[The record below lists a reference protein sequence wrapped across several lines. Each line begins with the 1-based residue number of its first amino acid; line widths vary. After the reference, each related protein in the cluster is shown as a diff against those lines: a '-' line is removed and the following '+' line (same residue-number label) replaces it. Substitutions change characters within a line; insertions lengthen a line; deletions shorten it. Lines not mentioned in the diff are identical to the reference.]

1 MQHISDPNYT
11 TILADPAH
19 RKEWQAKIN
28 GTVYGEDSLIDGSI
42 RQINQLYGDALI
54 GNACSGQLDL
64 SLRKANPGDIPRMAK
79 VELEYRL
86 TNSTLQ
92 SAIQNIQTGGTWVI
106 KNDAS
111 GEFATTQIAFTSNG
125 RKFTSIGAVYDGFVV
140 TLLYDNNEIAGYEPG
155 AGGVYEFNDQAYRKL
170 TFDAPPTG
178 DLLTWLQSNAVKQ
191 PDDTAVQ
198 DTKART
204 ITSNVTV

>member
-19 RKEWQAKIN
+19 RKEWQVKIN
-28 GTVYGEDSLIDGSI
+28 GTVYGEDSLINESI

-64 SLRKANPGDIPRMAK
+64 SLRKVDPGDIPRMAK

-111 GEFATTQIAFTSNG
+111 GVFATTQISFTSNG
-125 RKFTSIGAVYDGFVV
+125 QKFTSIGAAYDAGSFVI
-140 TLLYDNNEIAGYEPG
+140 LRYDNGEVAG
-155 AGGVYEFNDQAYRKL
+155 
-170 TFDAPPTG
+170 
-178 DLLTWLQSNAVKQ
+178 
-191 PDDTAVQ
+191 
-198 DTKART
+198 
-204 ITSNVTV
+204 

>member
-64 SLRKANPGDIPRMAK
+64 SLRKVNPGDIPRMAK

-92 SAIQNIQTGGTWVI
+92 SGGLR
-106 KNDAS
+106 
-111 GEFATTQIAFTSNG
+111 FAQ
-125 RKFTSIGAVYDGFVV
+125 
-140 TLLYDNNEIAGYEPG
+140 
-155 AGGVYEFNDQAYRKL
+155 Q
-170 TFDAPPTG
+170 
-178 DLLTWLQSNAVKQ
+178 
-191 PDDTAVQ
+191 
-198 DTKART
+198 
-204 ITSNVTV
+204 